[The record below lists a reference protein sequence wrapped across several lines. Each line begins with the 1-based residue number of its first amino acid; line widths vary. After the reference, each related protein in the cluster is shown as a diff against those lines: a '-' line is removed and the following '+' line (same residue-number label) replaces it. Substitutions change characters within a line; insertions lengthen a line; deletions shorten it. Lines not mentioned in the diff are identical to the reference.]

1 MKTQRVLSNLQLEL
15 LKLYANNISQQQ
27 LFEIKLML
35 ANYFA
40 QKASDAMDDIW
51 VSQNLTEQTMIEWT
65 HEHHRIK
72 NST

>member
-1 MKTQRVLSNLQLEL
+1 MKTQPILSNLQLEL
-15 LKLYANNISQQQ
+15 LKLYANNISQPQ

-51 VSQNLTEQTMIEWT
+51 ESQGLTEQTMVDWT
-65 HEHHRIK
+65 HEHHRVK
-72 NST
+72 SRS